1 MPPTTSRSYSQPK
14 ISDSFRATSKATK
27 PVKTTPTVHEPVTK
41 PVPAPAV
48 TQAKEGEHLTPNDPK
63 FVAVARAIEADR
75 KAPFGMF

>member
-1 MPPTTSRSYSQPK
+1 M
-14 ISDSFRATSKATK
+14 
-27 PVKTTPTVHEPVTK
+27 KTTPTVHEPVTK